1 MARPQVTLQPRTITG
16 KKVKQ
21 LRRQGIAPASICGKG
36 VENQNVQVNVRD
48 FDAVYRQVGRT
59 ALVDLQLPTTR
70 RPQAAFVRQ
79 VQRNP
84 INGQL
89 IHVDFR
95 VVDLRVEITADVPVV
110 ITGENDLVK
119 REQGVAVLG
128 QPTLSVRA
136 LPTELPQVIE
146 VDISGLEDFTTTIHV
161 GDLQLGEGVE
171 MLTPA
176 EEAVVTLSPSTTQ
189 EDEAHLQQEEQFGE
203 VIEEDTTPASLE
215 DTEGAQEE

>member
-1 MARPQVTLQPRTITG
+1 MARPQVMLQPRAITG

-36 VENQNVQVNVRD
+36 VENQNVQINMRE
-48 FDAVYRQVGRT
+48 FDMVYRQVGRT
-59 ALVDLQLPTTR
+59 ALVDLQLPNTR
-70 RPQAAFVRQ
+70 AVPSAFVRQ

-84 INGQL
+84 LTGQL

-110 ITGENDLVK
+110 IVGENELVK
-119 REQGVAVLG
+119 REQAVAVLG
-128 QPTLSVRA
+128 QPTLSVHA

-161 GDLQLGEGVE
+161 GDLHLPGNVQI
-171 MLTPA
+171 LTPA

-189 EDEAHLQQEEQFGE
+189 EDEAHLQEEEQFGE
-203 VIEEDTTPASLE
+203 VVEEDTTPESLE
-215 DTEGAQEE
+215 NTEDE